1 MTAWGD
7 LDPESPASNDQ
18 PLPDQL
24 FPAWYERGEA
34 RPGGRWQVRSWV
46 GGDHADGAVVDDAG
60 DTSGLFEIWR
70 ADLDEQGRPRLW
82 LNPRA
87 VPDTPPMWFVG
98 IPELTGPRPAMAL
111 VGYSDPCVPA
121 GTVVTDGS
129 FFHLPVRNS
138 DQLGALRW
146 WRDEAVVD
154 QVFIAAQWRRHRVAF
169 AMIFAASAYHQLM
182 GWPGRLH
189 SDGRRTALGERLVT
203 GLRRG
208 DLPAPLTTLMPPM
221 DPESTPEP

>member
-1 MTAWGD
+1 MPVT
-7 LDPESPASNDQ
+7 P
-18 PLPDQL
+18 
-24 FPAWYERGEA
+24 
-34 RPGGRWQVRSWV
+34 
-46 GGDHADGAVVDDAG
+46 
-60 DTSGLFEIWR
+60 SGLFEIWR

-138 DQLGALRW
+138 DQVGALRW

-189 SDGRRTALGERLVT
+189 SDGRRTELGERLVT

-221 DPESTPEP
+221 DPEPGERTAI